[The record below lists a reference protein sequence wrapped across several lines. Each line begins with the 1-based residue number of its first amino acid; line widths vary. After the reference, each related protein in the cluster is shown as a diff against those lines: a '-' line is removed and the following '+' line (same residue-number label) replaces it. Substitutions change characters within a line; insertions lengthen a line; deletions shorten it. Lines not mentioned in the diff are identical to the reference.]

1 MILRRECE
9 AVHPLGVVVNWL
21 GPLGVSVLRDR
32 DGADAGALTL
42 LTTGVIVQ
50 FRNGD
55 APDDSTVKLRPCAAT
70 TTSPQ
75 CFSGTGPWG
84 RMLSTWTSTAAVSFL
99 FDVIDEG
106 PTAALFEGKRRAG
119 INISVF
125 VARTPPA
132 CAVHCTPIRIRKPSS
147 CSRATDAGP
156 PKRRSSRC
164 TQIKC
169 SSCPEHAARLP
180 QHRRRPTAD
189 GLDPRVR

>member
-1 MILRRECE
+1 
-9 AVHPLGVVVNWL
+9 VVVNWL

-42 LTTGVIVQ
+42 LTAGVIVQ
-50 FRNGD
+50 FRSGD
-55 APDDSTVKLRPCAAT
+55 GPDDSTVKLRPCATTTT

-75 CFSGTGPWG
+75 CFSGTGHLG
-84 RMLSTWTSTAAVSFL
+84 AHAEHMDQYRRGELL

-119 INISVF
+119 IDISVF

-132 CAVHCTPIRIRKPSS
+132 RAVDCTPIRIRKPSS

-156 PKRRSSRC
+156 PERRSSRC

-169 SSCPEHAARLP
+169 SSCPRTRRTAFATSATS
-180 QHRRRPTAD
+180 HR
-189 GLDPRVR
+189 